1 MSEWISVKEAAQIRK
16 CTEANIRYYIT
27 QGKVEAKKEKGRW
40 RINKESVESEKDFAP
55 EPDVVSILK
64 AELEEKNKQ
73 IALLQGELKEQSSRS
88 DTIIL
93 QLTRQNQ
100 LMLEDKTTPWYRRLF
115 GKKNTLPS
123 NSS

>member
-40 RINKESVESEKDFAP
+40 RINKETVESEKDFAP
-55 EPDVVSILK
+55 EPDVISILK

-73 IALLQGELKEQSSRS
+73 IALLQGELKGQAERS

-100 LMLEDKTTPWYRRLF
+100 LMLEDKTTPWYRKLF
-115 GKKNTLPS
+115 KKQIENA
-123 NSS
+123 